1 MAGHDKERDRGH
13 DHRSNGSTVQAA
25 SAELARQGTE
35 DLRRLS
41 SFLGSTPVAPAILD
55 DASALPQGDGG
66 TRPAFAGSAERGE
79 PDLIVLDASDILHD
93 AFAVR
98 RPGIDAEGEMSSWRS
113 HLRLLLPHSSSAPHS
128 TAGVSSDVAEV
139 RDLGRIRLLRCNK
152 VRTYHVCPHEIWKC
166 ACWVGL
172 HRSWVHERRSVSC
185 YRRARQEV
193 CCSSRQSVS
202 SAGAR

>member
-25 SAELARQGTE
+25 GAELAQQGTE

-66 TRPAFAGSAERGE
+66 TRPAFAGSAERGKR
-79 PDLIVLDASDILHD
+79 DLIVLDAGDVLHD

-98 RPGIDAEGEMSSWRS
+98 GPSIDAEGEVFSSGS
-113 HLRLLLPHSSSAPHS
+113 SPSSSAP
-128 TAGVSSDVAEV
+128 
-139 RDLGRIRLLRCNK
+139 ILLRF
-152 VRTYHVCPHEIWKC
+152 P
-166 ACWVGL
+166 L
-172 HRSWVHERRSVSC
+172 HRRSRRVLHLEPITRAPRAVERVPALRHDAFEPHLA
-185 YRRARQEV
+185 RMGEDGRAVAIEM
-193 CCSSRQSVS
+193 
-202 SAGAR
+202 

>member
-25 SAELARQGTE
+25 GAELAQQGTE

-66 TRPAFAGSAERGE
+66 TRPAFAGSAERGKR
-79 PDLIVLDASDILHD
+79 DLIVLDASDVLHD

-98 RPGIDAEGEMSSWRS
+98 YPSIDVEGKVSSQLA
-113 HLRLLLPHSSSAPHS
+113 HLRPLLPH
-128 TAGVSSDVAEV
+128 
-139 RDLGRIRLLRCNK
+139 LLRTSRNSLG
-152 VRTYHVCPHEIWKC
+152 P
-166 ACWVGL
+166 L
-172 HRSWVHERRSVSC
+172 RSRRLRRCRSCSVADGSLM
-185 YRRARQEV
+185 R
-193 CCSSRQSVS
+193 SIST
-202 SAGAR
+202 

>member
-25 SAELARQGTE
+25 GAELAQQGTE

-98 RPGIDAEGEMSSWRS
+98 RPGIDAEGEVSSKRRG
-113 HLRLLLPHSSSAPHS
+113 HLRLLLPDLLRTSRNSLGPLRSRRLRRCRSSS
-128 TAGVSSDVAEV
+128 VA
-139 RDLGRIRLLRCNK
+139 DGSL
-152 VRTYHVCPHEIWKC
+152 
-166 ACWVGL
+166 
-172 HRSWVHERRSVSC
+172 RRSISWL
-185 YRRARQEV
+185 
-193 CCSSRQSVS
+193 
-202 SAGAR
+202 

>member
-66 TRPAFAGSAERGE
+66 TGPAFTCRAIAGEC
-79 PDLIVLDASDILHD
+79 DLIVFDASDVFDD
-93 AFAVR
+93 AFTVR
-98 RPGIDAEGEMSSWRS
+98 CPSIDAEGKVSSQRA
-113 HLRLLLPHSSSAPHS
+113 HLRPLLSHSSSSRFTAGASDDTLPRS
-128 TAGVSSDVAEV
+128 TAWTSPVRGSS
-139 RDLGRIRLLRCNK
+139 IR
-152 VRTYHVCPHEIWKC
+152 
-166 ACWVGL
+166 
-172 HRSWVHERRSVSC
+172 RRSDC
-185 YRRARQEV
+185 GMHPQWQCLGNRIEYRMA
-193 CCSSRQSVS
+193 
-202 SAGAR
+202 